1 MINKQS
7 KIFKGD
13 IHCDKTGLIFEA
25 YNIED
30 IDSDSCRIIF
40 FDWLLS
46 LDPSFDQREAIK
58 ELLKNYSPKFPNHPM
73 TMLLIEGIDK
83 DLEIRK
89 KRRNAKTIRKAI

>member
-13 IHCDKTGLIFEA
+13 IQCDRTGLIFEA

-46 LDPSFDQREAIK
+46 LDTSFDQREAIK

-73 TMLLIEGIDK
+73 TRLLIEGINK
-83 DLEIRK
+83 NLET
-89 KRRNAKTIRKAI
+89 RRNRRKAKTIRKAI